1 MNAPDDPALA
11 NISGQTFRLVR
22 KGYDPKEVRAYLRR
36 VDAAVGGLA
45 SAAETAPPTAPQE
58 PSAPVATPL
67 APVQA
72 AAEITPASVPAPVP
86 DAFAS
91 GEVSGSPTD
100 RWDGLGQHVA
110 RILAQAE
117 TEAATMT
124 ESARTRAD
132 VLEAEA
138 EADRIAA
145 RDELAQS
152 ELKARSIVAEAEAEA
167 VAKRAEVEP
176 QVKAHIAATLAGAQS
191 ELDETR
197 TALREARARLTDV
210 HALVGRS
217 LGEVGSDPSFGSPDE
232 LLRTPAAEP
241 EPGSSSAVE

>member
-1 MNAPDDPALA
+1 MHADDPALTD
-11 NISGQTFRLVR
+11 ISGHTFRLVR
-22 KGYDPKEVRAYLRR
+22 KGYDPEEVRTYLRL
-36 VDAAVGGLA
+36 VDAAVGRLA
-45 SAAETAPPTAPQE
+45 SPTEDTAPPATE
-58 PSAPVATPL
+58 VPVVPAETTP
-67 APVQA
+67 P
-72 AAEITPASVPAPVP
+72 SVPAPVP

-91 GEVSGSPTD
+91 GEVSGSPID

-117 TEAATMT
+117 AEAASMT

-132 VLEAEA
+132 ALTAEA

-145 RDELAQS
+145 RDDLAQS

-176 QVKAHIAATLAGAQS
+176 QIEAHIVRTLAGAQS

-197 TALREARARLTDV
+197 TALREARSRLTEV

-217 LGEVGSDPSFGSPDE
+217 LSEAGADPSFASPDA
-232 LLRTPAAEP
+232 LLSAPATEP
-241 EPGSSSAVE
+241 EPESPPAVE